1 MGCGGNLMEKQN
13 LIKWL
18 NEQLEI
24 VKEEMELAEQDT
36 NSDYDF
42 YEGVHNAYEEV
53 LKKLE
58 EN

>member
-1 MGCGGNLMEKQN
+1 MEKQN

-24 VKEEMELAEQDT
+24 VKEEMELTEQDT